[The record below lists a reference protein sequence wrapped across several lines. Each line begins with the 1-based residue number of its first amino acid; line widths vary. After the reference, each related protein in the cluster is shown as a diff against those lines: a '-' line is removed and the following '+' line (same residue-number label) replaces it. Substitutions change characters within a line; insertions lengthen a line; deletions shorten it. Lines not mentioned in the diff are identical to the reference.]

1 MTDLLKRGKGQ
12 FFTRGN
18 PFVFTLFNDWMNKA
32 LDEKSDSIL
41 LEPFAGSNSIIK
53 LIRDA
58 YPELNNQWHCF
69 DIDPESNEKNLTD
82 IPITIQDVLS
92 DFPKSYHIAITNPP
106 YLAKNSA
113 TRRGI
118 SFPHDQYDDLYK
130 YSLHVMLENVPYV
143 AAIIP
148 ESFIVQGLF
157 HSRLYGVISLK
168 DKMFDDTECPVCL
181 ALFIPENKKDESTNF
196 LIYSNDDYIGSYQ
209 ELKKYNSKPF
219 KNYINMKFNDPNGEI
234 SVITID
240 GTKEN
245 SIKFL
250 DGNAISPDKI
260 KVSSRS
266 FTKISGFSGFTSLD
280 IFSIIEESNNILM
293 ERRYKTEDV
302 FMTAFKGL
310 RKDGKYRR
318 RLDFAQVRDI
328 INIAVE
334 RLFPERF

>member
-18 PFVFTLFNDWMNKA
+18 PFIFSLFNGWFREA
-32 LDEKSDSIL
+32 LMENPNTIL

-53 LIRDA
+53 LIEESHPDVKNKWDC
-58 YPELNNQWHCF
+58 Y
-69 DIDPESNEKNLTD
+69 DIDPESNEKNLTN
-82 IPITIQDVLS
+82 IPIKIQDVLS
-92 DFPKSYHIAITNPP
+92 DFPKGYSIAITNPP

-118 SFPHDQYDDLYK
+118 VFPHDKYDDLYK
-130 YSLHVMLENVPYV
+130 YSLHVMLEHISYV

-157 HSRLYGVISLK
+157 HNRLYGVISLK

-181 ALFIPENKKDESTNF
+181 ALFIPTHKKNNINDF
-196 LIYSNDDYIGSYQ
+196 LIYSNNDYVGSYLD
-209 ELKKYNSKPF
+209 LKKYNSKPS
-219 KNYINMKFNDPNGEI
+219 KEHINMKFNDPNGEI

-240 GTKEN
+240 GTKGD

-250 DGNAISPDKI
+250 SGDAISPDKI

-280 IFSIIEESNNILM
+280 IFSIIEESNNILI
-293 ERRYKTEDV
+293 ERRCKTEDV

-334 RLFPERF
+334 RLFPERL

>member
-18 PFVFTLFNDWMNKA
+18 PFIFSLFNDWFNNA
-32 LDEKSDSIL
+32 LIENPNCVL

-53 LIRDA
+53 LVEEA
-58 YPELNNQWHCF
+58 HPAVVNEWNCF
-69 DIDPESNEKNLTD
+69 DIDPESNEKNLTN
-82 IPITIQDVLS
+82 IPITIQDVLT
-92 DFPKSYHIAITNPP
+92 DFPKGYNIAITNPP

-118 SFPHDQYDDLYK
+118 VFTHTQYDDLYK
-130 YSLHVMLENVPYV
+130 YSLHVMLDNVPYV

-148 ESFIVQGLF
+148 ESFIVQGIF
-157 HSRLYGVISLK
+157 HNRLYGIISLK

-181 ALFIPENKKDESTNF
+181 ALFVPENKKDNRGDF
-196 LIYSNDDYIGSYQ
+196 LIYSNNTYIGSYL
-209 ELKKYNSKPF
+209 ELKKYNERPSK
-219 KNYINMKFNDPNGEI
+219 NHINMKFNDPNGEI

-240 GTKEN
+240 GTKGD

-250 DGNAISPDKI
+250 PGEAINPDNI

-280 IFSIIEESNNILM
+280 IFSIIEESNNILI
-293 ERRYKTEDV
+293 ERRCKTEDV

-334 RLFPERF
+334 RLFPERL

>member
-1 MTDLLKRGKGQ
+1 MTDLIKRGKGQ

-18 PFVFTLFNDWMNKA
+18 PFVYSFFHDWLKLA
-32 LDEKSDSIL
+32 LSENPQAKI

-53 LIRDA
+53 LMNLA
-58 YPELNNQWHCF
+58 FPSLNNDWDCF
-69 DIDPESNEKNLTD
+69 DIDPESNERNLTD
-82 IPITIQDVLS
+82 IPIIIQDVLLN
-92 DFPKSYHIAITNPP
+92 FPKDYNIAITNPP

-118 SFPHDQYDDLYK
+118 SFIHDKYDDLYK
-130 YSLHVMLENVPYV
+130 YSLSIMLQNVAYV

-157 HSRLYGVISLK
+157 HDRLYGVISLK

-181 ALFIPENKKDESTNF
+181 ALFVPKKDILDDF
-196 LIYSNDDYIGSYQ
+196 LIYSNNDLVGSYLT
-209 ELKKYNSKPF
+209 LKKYNMKPL
-219 KNYINMKFNDPNGEI
+219 KYSLSIKFNDPAGEI
-234 SVITID
+234 GVITID
-240 GTKEN
+240 GTKED

-250 DGNAISPDKI
+250 PGKLIDSTKI
-260 KVSSRS
+260 KPSSRS
-266 FTKISGFSGFTSLD
+266 FTKISGFSNFTNLD
-280 IFSIIEESNNILM
+280 IFSIIEESNKILL
-293 ERRYKTEDV
+293 ERRYNTKDV

-328 INIAVE
+328 LNIAVNN
-334 RLFPERF
+334 LFSK

>member
-18 PFVFTLFNDWMNKA
+18 PFVFRLFNDWLTKA
-32 LDEKSDSIL
+32 LDEKTDSIF

-53 LIRDA
+53 LMSDA
-58 YPELNNQWHCF
+58 YPEMDNKWECF

-92 DFPKSYHIAITNPP
+92 DFPKSYHISITNPP

-118 SFPHDQYDDLYK
+118 PYPNEQYDDLYK
-130 YSLHVMLENVPYV
+130 YSLHVMLEHVPYV

-157 HSRLYGVISLK
+157 HNRLYGVISLK

-181 ALFIPENKKDESTNF
+181 ALFVPDNKKENKKDF
-196 LIYSNDDYIGSYQ
+196 LIYSNDDYIGSYL
-209 ELKKYNSKPF
+209 ELKKYNSKPV
-219 KNYINMKFNDPNGEI
+219 KDYINMKFNDPNGEI

-240 GTKEN
+240 DTKGD

-250 DGNAISPDKI
+250 EGDAINPDKI

-280 IFSIIEESNNILM
+280 IFSIIKESNNILM